1 MPNCLRVLVVEDSE
15 DDTLLMINEL
25 ETAGFDVAYKR
36 VDTADA
42 MADALSAGGW
52 NIILADYRMPQF
64 YRQRSSET
72 RKRP

>member
-25 ETAGFDVAYKR
+25 EAVGFNVAYKH
-36 VDTADA
+36 VDTADE

-52 NIILADYRMPQF
+52 DIIFADYRMPHF
-64 YRQRSSET
+64 SGNEL
-72 RKRP
+72 